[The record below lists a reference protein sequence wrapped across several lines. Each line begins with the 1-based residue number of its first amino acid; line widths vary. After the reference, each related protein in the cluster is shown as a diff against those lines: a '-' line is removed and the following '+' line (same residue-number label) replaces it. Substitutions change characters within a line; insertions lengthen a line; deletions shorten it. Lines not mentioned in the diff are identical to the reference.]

1 MNASIGRS
9 RTHGHARP
17 LILALEPRIMFDGA
31 AAADAAHVAADAAAA
46 HAAPHTAADA
56 AAKAQIDA
64 APVPV
69 AVREADP
76 SKDNGKKEVVFIDTA
91 VADYQKLVEAVR
103 PGVEIRLIDTS
114 QNGLAQ
120 IAKWAETH
128 SDYDSI
134 QIFSHGRDGVIA
146 LGGSTLSA
154 STISHADIQ
163 AELTEIGHALKP
175 DGDIHFY
182 GCNVGQ
188 GTVGTDLI
196 QAIAQTTGADVAA
209 STNATG
215 PTRLGGDWTLEVAT
229 GTIDTAIALDTAKA
243 ENLSALL
250 PLIGSNPSEFWARP
264 GTVGTTWVETRDDS
278 YWIVAD
284 GFAMGSLRGYFEW
297 NNGSGWHLLHV
308 IFKDSV
314 SNGGTDAPKGATI
327 RYVDT
332 RAGDATTE
340 QGVYSGYGHQG
351 PNPGTATSGGKLAP
365 DTPPTDITP
374 SVTTVAIGTPTG
386 GLVATAYP
394 TDVGAVTGG
403 LWVVESQSVANLF
416 TVSAA
421 DRNAL
426 NINLG
431 TGVLPPPGQIATITL
446 RYYDQ
451 FQLDSSGAPI
461 VGQGVS
467 RTLSFT
473 VVGQS
478 RDLAFKDEAGVNT
491 HTAGEQIL
499 PSVTRLSND
508 NFVAV
513 WTGHQDANGSYGIY
527 GRIYNKEGVAQGGEF
542 TIANTT
548 IDEYSPVV
556 TALSGGRFVVA
567 YGDATNGNI
576 LYRMVAANGTVGTP
590 VTVSAGGDWDSNTNL
605 AITTLTDGNF
615 LISWGTNTYK
625 TVSTAKFDGTTGVQ
639 IGSTS
644 DITVT
649 GSNSLLYPAIAAL
662 SDGNYVSAAT
672 DGTQTKVW
680 INGGASFSVGDGDAT
695 PSLVGLVSGGF
706 VLVWKDASWMHIY
719 AQRYDNAG
727 VAQGSA
733 ISVNTAST
741 TGVSTPR
748 VAALTDGGFVV
759 SWDEVPG
766 DGNLAAVKGR
776 RFDATGTA
784 VDAAEFQ
791 INQNPYGTQASAA
804 VAALPFGAFAT
815 VWTDTIPDGTN
826 SEIEVRVMLVNHAP
840 VLTDTALALAPVA
853 FDATSAPSGAVGTQI
868 SNLVSLSGNVA
879 DVDSGAVTGIALMTT
894 DTTNGSWYYSQDAGN
909 TWWPVGTVSA
919 TNALLLQ
926 STDRLYF
933 RPNGV
938 YTGGST
944 PAAITFKAW
953 DQSVNMPGTRADTTS
968 NGGSTALSVLTE
980 SASLQ
985 VTAAPPTITSGTY
998 NASTNVLTVTGTGMT
1013 AGDTINTGKLT
1024 ITGQGGATYT
1034 LTSANVT
1041 AASATSF
1048 SVTLNAAD
1056 QAGVEALLNKNGTS
1070 ALGAN
1075 TYNIAAADD
1084 WDSNVTA
1091 GDTSD
1096 TTGNA
1101 VTVSNAN
1108 PNATFTFNSG
1118 NGNGTGGSA
1127 NPVTWTEN
1135 GYTLSISAT
1144 GYGTGEFYGPGFDS
1158 GDSVNGG
1165 TSGYSLAISNANITG
1180 STTASVTISISGYT
1194 FDFAS
1199 VQLTDGTNETTQ
1211 TYSINSNKAGTAL
1224 TGAVSASTSPLTF
1237 VTATGSGSN
1246 FTGISSLTI
1255 SVTESTN
1262 LSAFLD
1268 NLILGNITAVPA
1280 GPSVSSI
1287 TRSSGSGATSATTM
1301 SYDVTFSSAVSGVDN
1316 SDFTLTNVS
1325 GTPGGTIASVTDSG
1339 DHIHYTVSVTGISGD
1354 GTQRLDLKS
1363 SGTGITAQSGGAAIT
1378 GGYTSGATVA
1388 FDHTA
1393 PNPPSAVTM
1402 SAGSD
1407 HGSSHSDGVTNAT
1420 TPTITGTAEANATVT
1435 LYDSNGTTVL
1445 GTTTADGLGAWS
1457 ITAST
1462 LSSGSHTLTA
1472 KATDAAGNVSSV
1484 SSGLA
1489 VIVDTAAPTDITPS
1503 ATVASASGAT
1513 NGATF
1518 CALSA
1523 SDPTNISGFA
1533 DGWTYAVTGGTD
1545 SGKFSV
1551 TGSNLV
1557 INNAGG
1563 LSVGSYSVE
1572 VTATDKAGNSVAKT
1586 LSLSVAAALP
1596 IDLNGTTAGTGT
1608 TVALANAAAGLAT
1621 AATPGDSGSSWNN
1634 DTLTVQRVTASGTA
1648 DGNRNDIFNFN
1659 SGVTANR
1666 TITRGQDI
1674 TDGTLTVSGVQV
1686 ATWTY
1691 TSATG
1696 RLVVTFNASADDA
1709 AVTAVTRSIGYSN
1722 ATPYGNATVRFA
1734 MNNGSAIST
1743 ADAVV
1748 TSSTIYVDQTAYD
1761 TDGDGADGFNLAEAL
1776 AKASDGDTILIED
1789 GTYRGQFIATKAVT
1803 IDAVNG
1809 AGHVTL
1815 EAPNTADITA
1825 SAQSEL
1831 NNRLRYAILDLR
1843 TLSPASGTVTV
1854 RNITVDGR
1862 FQAPDDGTNGNDDM
1876 IGIATYDTNAVID
1889 GVTVKGIASTIH
1901 ANGDYSGN
1909 SENFGILAEGSA
1921 AHPVTVT
1928 VRNSTIGTFQKTGIV
1943 AWGAGLTV
1951 NIQNNIIT
1959 AVGTLGASNQNA
1971 MQIGSAGARAGTLAT
1986 ITGNTINNLGSNDG
2000 VYSATGIMLRQA
2012 GVSEVGGNV
2021 IRSSGTPVFGGATTS
2036 ICIYEM
2042 TASVNIHDNDL
2053 GNTSQGILVESPLG
2067 TLYAGSHTMTN
2078 NNANATYL
2086 AVIDADDASSSP
2098 TNAETITV
2106 HTSGTITNGRG
2117 FLDYILF
2124 DGNDHFTDTGSAP
2137 TRVDGGAG
2145 NDVLTTGSGND
2156 ELIGGD
2162 GADILTGG
2170 AGSDKFFVGNGDTIR
2185 DLTTSDSIRLAG
2197 LTVPLSRMTVT
2208 ASGADAILAI
2218 DSDGNGSTDITVTL
2232 TGLAGITVN
2241 DLTVTEVA
2249 GTSGT
2254 DTNIVLKPAP
2264 TVTPVSPNTNP
2275 TTPRPTAPAIPG
2287 LPSSSGDVGS
2297 SPLHTIV
2304 RDNAKSNGGTT
2315 TGTGFGLAEPGPS
2328 SALASQTSERSA
2340 FRAETTASSGSF
2352 FQVAVATKAAGAPD
2366 ALIVNQRITDSV
2378 VPEGTRLWVQIPT
2391 AAFADTRTDTRVTLV
2406 AIQANGRSLPGWMTF
2421 NPQTGTFEGQP
2432 PPGFKGEVVVK
2443 VIARDTDGR
2452 EAAQIF
2458 KIHVGEGTQGKVAPQ
2473 GEGRP
2478 QASVKPVGKLSLT
2491 EQLRSMSK
2499 DGRLAEQAAL
2509 FGNIMN
2515 GGKAA

>member
-1 MNASIGRS
+1 
-9 RTHGHARP
+9 
-17 LILALEPRIMFDGA
+17 MFDGA

-196 QAIAQTTGADVAA
+196 QAIAQATGADVAA

-351 PNPGTATSGGKLAP
+351 SNPGTATSGGKLAP

-431 TGVLPPPGQIATITL
+431 TGTLPPPGQIATITL

-451 FQLDSSGAPI
+451 FQLDSTGAPI
-461 VGQGVS
+461 VGEGVS

-478 RDLAFKDEAGVNT
+478 RDLAFTDDAGVNT
-491 HTAGEQIL
+491 HTAGEQML

-508 NFVAV
+508 NFVVV

-542 TIANTT
+542 AIASTT
-548 IDEYSPVV
+548 IEEYSPVV

-576 LYRMVAANGTVGTP
+576 LYRMVAADGTVGAP

-662 SDGNYVSAAT
+662 SDGNHVSAAS

-680 INGGASFSVGDGDAT
+680 INGGAAFSIGDGDAT
-695 PSLVGLVSGGF
+695 PSLVGLVGGGF
-706 VLVWKDASWMHIY
+706 VLVWKDASWMNIY

-727 VAQGSA
+727 VAQGSP

-804 VAALPFGAFAT
+804 VAALPFGAFVT

-826 SEIEVRVMLVNHAP
+826 SEIEVRVTLVNHAP

-985 VTAAPPTITSGTY
+985 VTAAPPTITSATY

-1041 AASATSF
+1041 AASDTSF

-1056 QAGVEALLNKNGTS
+1056 QVQVERVLNKTGTS
-1070 ALGAN
+1070 AQSG

-1101 VTVSNAN
+1101 ITVSNAN
-1108 PNATFTFNSG
+1108 PNGTFDFDSG
-1118 NGNGTGGSA
+1118 TVTGSGTAAVKQTLGSGTELNAAGTGGTLATNALNAMPGMTGNSLSRDLLGTDGGSA
-1127 NPVTWTEN
+1127 SAIQISAKSGETFDLSGLKIYNDGNNVVTPGAYDIVVRVTASNGASFDVAVSEN
-1135 GYTLSISAT
+1135 STQTLVAGVTSGFTLADFSQISWFTVTRVSGGINGTVLSI
-1144 GYGTGEFYGPGFDS
+1144 
-1158 GDSVNGG
+1158 
-1165 TSGYSLAISNANITG
+1165 
-1180 STTASVTISISGYT
+1180 
-1194 FDFAS
+1194 
-1199 VQLTDGTNETTQ
+1199 
-1211 TYSINSNKAGTAL
+1211 
-1224 TGAVSASTSPLTF
+1224 AVDDVVMS
-1237 VTATGSGSN
+1237 
-1246 FTGISSLTI
+1246 
-1255 SVTESTN
+1255 
-1262 LSAFLD
+1262 
-1268 NLILGNITAVPA
+1268 NITAAPA

-1363 SGTGITAQSGGAAIT
+1363 SGTGITAQSDNAAIT

-1445 GTTTADGLGAWS
+1445 GTTTADGSGAWS

-1621 AATPGDSGSSWNN
+1621 AATPGDSGGSWNN

-1674 TDGTLTVSGVQV
+1674 SDGTLTVSGVQV

-1843 TLSPASGTVTV
+1843 TLNPASGTVTV

-1909 SENFGILAEGSA
+1909 SENFGILAEGCA

-1928 VRNSTIGTFQKTGIV
+1928 VRNSTIDTFQKTGIV

-1986 ITGNTINNLGSNDG
+1986 ITGNTINNLGSNNG

-2106 HTSGTITNGRG
+2106 HTSGAVTNGRG

-2145 NDVLTTGSGND
+2145 NDILTTGSGND

-2254 DTNIVLKPAP
+2254 DTNIALKPAP